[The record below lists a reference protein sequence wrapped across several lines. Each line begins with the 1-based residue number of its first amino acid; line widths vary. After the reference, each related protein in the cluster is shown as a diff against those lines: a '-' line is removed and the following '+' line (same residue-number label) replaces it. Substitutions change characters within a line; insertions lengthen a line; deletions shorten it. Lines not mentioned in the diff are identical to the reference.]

1 MSGSIFD
8 WMEVFDSPNARDVEI
23 IPANGRLIN
32 GTMRWRLSIN
42 TRGVELHKVLKRNG
56 SDDISEI
63 TLLLPGNTPEIY
75 PGDRIN
81 YDNNSCE
88 IASVELCRS
97 FSGEVIARRCKIK

>member
-1 MSGSIFD
+1 MNSSIFD

-23 IPANGRLIN
+23 IPGSGRKIN
-32 GTMRWRLSIN
+32 GATPRCFAIN
-42 TRGVELHKVLKRNG
+42 TRGIELHKVMKRNG

-63 TLLLPGNTPEIY
+63 TLLLRGNTPEIY